1 MFCALAC
8 QPPKLKPIASAT
20 ATTEDLF
27 DLRYIDRFHS
37 QRAIKAGPRTAPPQ
51 FLISLRPQLSEN
63 AIMLLPRWKSTC
75 VLPPAPTTMY
85 CLLPTMKLEGG
96 ALTPAPA
103 RTLHNSLP
111 LDEL

>member
-63 AIMLLPRWKSTC
+63 AMMLLPRWKSIW
-75 VLPPAPTTMY
+75 VLPPAPPPWY
-85 CLLPTMKLEGG
+85 CFPPTMQLEGG
-96 ALTPAPA
+96 AMPAAPA
-103 RTLHNSLP
+103 RKPQNSLP
-111 LDEL
+111 LGEL